1 MVDGFGK
8 PIDLAGQVEAAQIE
22 RQKRID
28 AACEIP
34 VGQRQSAA
42 SGYRK

>member
-1 MVDGFGK
+1 MVDGHGR
-8 PIDLAGQVEAAQIE
+8 PIDLAGQVEAARIE

-34 VGQRQSAA
+34 IAKRESAA
-42 SGYRK
+42 IGYRR